1 MKNQNT
7 KKKIKLCIEVLI
19 VVFTAIGSAIMFT
32 NTDTTT
38 GLADTGLSN
47 LKYFTVL
54 SNLLCGLMYFVDLI
68 LYFTVKKNVH
78 FMLKF
83 FAVSAVGL
91 TFAVVAFFLQPL
103 YFGTNLYKDGNLF
116 FHLLVPVTAMIEFMF
131 FEGENGKI
139 PFKNTFIPAVFTLVY
154 GSAYLANNLINGTG
168 KWPDTNDWYG
178 FLNWGLFVGI
188 IIFAAVVLLNWGI
201 ACLLR
206 AFYNK
211 QKS

>member
-1 MKNQNT
+1 MKNENT
-7 KKKIKLCIEVLI
+7 KKKIKFCIEVLI
-19 VVFTAIGSAIMFT
+19 VVLTAIGSAIMFT

-38 GLADTGLSN
+38 GLTDAGLSN

-54 SNLLCGLMYFVDLI
+54 SNLFCGIVYFVDLI
-68 LYFTVKKNVH
+68 LYLTVKKNVH
-78 FMLKF
+78 FMLKYF
-83 FAVSAVGL
+83 VVSAVGL

-103 YFGTNLYKDGNLF
+103 YFGMNLYKDGNLF

-139 PFKNTFIPAVFTLVY
+139 PFNNTLIPAVFTLVY
-154 GSAYLANNLINGTG
+154 GAIYLVNNLINGTG
-168 KWPDTNDWYG
+168 TWPDTNDWYG

-188 IIFAAVVLLNWGI
+188 LIFAAVVLLNWGI

-206 AFYNK
+206 FFYNK
-211 QKS
+211 QKL